1 METLIFSLGETSYL
15 AGAAAWKVK
24 LVFHLL
30 GDKWVSPDLPSCPF
44 TRLFNYRTLAG
55 ATVVW

>member
-1 METLIFSLGETSYL
+1 METLIFSLEEIFYL
-15 AGAAAWKVK
+15 AGGAAWKVI
-24 LVFHLL
+24 LVFHLS
-30 GDKWVSPDLPSCPF
+30 DKWVSPNLPSCPF

>member
-1 METLIFSLGETSYL
+1 METLLFSLGETFYL
-15 AGAAAWKVK
+15 VGEAAWKVK
-24 LVFHLL
+24 LVFHLSE
-30 GDKWVSPDLPSCPF
+30 KWVSPNLPSCPF